1 MNIQYKGIN
10 IKQYSKITYLG
21 CIFDETLSGDS
32 MALHVINKVNSR
44 LKFLYRQ
51 NKFLS
56 IPLRR
61 LQPFFDYACH
71 AWYPN
76 LNKKLKTRLQA
87 AQNKCIRFCLKL
99 GDRSSLK
106 SQEFEKINWLPIHEG
121 VSQYSVCS
129 VYKFFAKSC
138 PDYFDELYFP
148 VENNGINTRFSFQK
162 LTIPRRNTNIGQKAL
177 SYIGPFLYNNIQNTL
192 KSATS

>member
-1 MNIQYKGIN
+1 M
-10 IKQYSKITYLG
+10 G

-32 MALHVINKVNSR
+32 MAHHVINKVNSR
-44 LKFLYRQ
+44 LKFLG
-51 NKFLS
+51 

-61 LQPFFDYACH
+61 LLCNAMIQTFFDYACNV
-71 AWYPN
+71 WYPN

-106 SQEFEKINWLPIHEG
+106 SKEFENINWLPMHD
-121 VSQYSVCS
+121 SVCS

-138 PDYFDELYFP
+138 PDYFDELYFI

-162 LTIPRRNTNIGQKAL
+162 LTLPRRNTNIGQKAL
-177 SYIGPFLYNNIQNTL
+177 SYIGPFLWNNLQNTL
-192 KSATS
+192 KSATSINAFKHSIKNHYFNELKKKES